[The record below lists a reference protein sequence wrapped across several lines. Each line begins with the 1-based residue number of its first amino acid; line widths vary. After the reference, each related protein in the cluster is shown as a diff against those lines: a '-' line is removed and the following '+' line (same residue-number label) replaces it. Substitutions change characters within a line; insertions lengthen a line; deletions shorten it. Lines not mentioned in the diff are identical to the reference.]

1 MSNVS
6 EFSSVCPTCG
16 ESDFSSRRSFVRH
29 TKMHEPIDT
38 KFCDVCGKIFE
49 SVINYNDHVRKV
61 HVVKDILRLW
71 NMSKI
76 KISLTSPFLTAKNVF
91 TTNKILNIQPNTCSY

>member
-1 MSNVS
+1 MNFSKKLTHFKMSNVS

-16 ESDFSSRRSFVRH
+16 ESDFSSRSFVRH

-61 HVVKDILRLW
+61 HIIIVKDILRL
-71 NMSKI
+71 
-76 KISLTSPFLTAKNVF
+76 
-91 TTNKILNIQPNTCSY
+91 